1 MTRHLSAEGPYI
13 FVIDNEPLYVPLK
26 TPDDIVIVTEA
37 EDNES
42 ESPIAEKLVIDIGV
56 LITPLNVS
64 SETIPVNE
72 VGVSL
77 PQDSVPG
84 GKESVE
90 TVVPVTLFP
99 S

>member
-1 MTRHLSAEGPYI
+1 MTL
-13 FVIDNEPLYVPLK
+13 LYVPRQ

-37 EDNES
+37 AVNES

-56 LITPLNVS
+56 LISPLNMMP
-64 SETIPVNE
+64 ETIPVNE

-84 GKESVE
+84 GKGSVE
-90 TVVPVTLFP
+90 TIVPVTLSP